1 MNDRFIDTVYQSVI
15 GQLQLQHH
23 LEGVED
29 LFAPGCPCDQYY
41 EEMRNA
47 YERLLVRLGEEN
59 EDSDLEIIISS
70 MNAIQKE
77 VSYQMYRYGVHYG
90 IADHIG

>member
-1 MNDRFIDTVYQSVI
+1 MNERFIDMVYQSVI
-15 GQLQLQHH
+15 GQLQPEYH

-41 EEMRNA
+41 ERIQNA
-47 YERLLVRLGEEN
+47 YARLLDRLGKEN
-59 EDSDLEIIISS
+59 EDSDVEIIISS

-77 VSYQMYRYGVHYG
+77 VSYQMYRYGVHFG
-90 IADHIG
+90 IADRI

>member
-1 MNDRFIDTVYQSVI
+1 
-15 GQLQLQHH
+15 
-23 LEGVED
+23 
-29 LFAPGCPCDQYY
+29 
-41 EEMRNA
+41 MRNA
-47 YERLLVRLGEEN
+47 YECLLVRLGEEN